1 MSPDCCFSDE
11 AVMAHR
17 KRWYDPNAEFAI
29 RVISPAAQQESW
41 SAFKWRHPRVSPSL
55 GECLLYPLIDGPG
68 LGLLVFLPP
77 MMWVLSLPVFDVIA
91 VLQPMT
97 KGDWALGLLIVPVM
111 TPMLFSFAMTFGY
124 ALLFLGHMLV
134 ASASG
139 ENDHPRWPEWHP
151 SDIAE
156 GIGRWFWAAVFGA
169 VLGGVPLLMYW
180 MHCGDIDWVDWVVFI
195 DLIMLAVG
203 YAQMALAAALL
214 HENIMAANPVTVFL
228 AIFRTGWDYLRPCLV
243 ATIALILAGLACW
256 SLLFH
261 MPTMWI
267 EGLAIWGF
275 WVFLFYE
282 AMVVVRMMGLT
293 YHAHALDLHWFRRRP
308 RWAGSRS
315 RGQLYANS

>member
-1 MSPDCCFSDE
+1 
-11 AVMAHR
+11 MARR
-17 KRWYDPNAEFAI
+17 KRWYDPDAELAI
-29 RVISPAAQQESW
+29 RVVSPVAQESW

-55 GECLLYPLIDGPG
+55 GECLLYPLTDGPG

-91 VLQPMT
+91 ILQPIT
-97 KGDWALGLLIVPVM
+97 KRDWALGLLVVPVM
-111 TPMLFSFAMTFGY
+111 IPMLFSFAMTFGY

-134 ASASG
+134 ASALG

-156 GIGRWFWAAVFGA
+156 GIGRWFWAGVFGA
-169 VLGGVPLLMYW
+169 VIGGVPLVIYW
-180 MHCGDIDWVDWVVFI
+180 LHCGDIDWVDWVVFI

-214 HENIMAANPVTVFL
+214 HENIMAANPVTVLL
-228 AIFRTGWDYLRPCLV
+228 AVFRTGWDYLRPCLV
-243 ATIALILAGLACW
+243 ATLALILAGLGGW
-256 SLLFH
+256 SLLYQ

-267 EGLAIWGF
+267 EGLAIWAF

-308 RWAGSRS
+308 RWASSR
-315 RGQLYANS
+315 RNGQLYANS